1 MKNKVLYVVSLF
13 PCWSETF
20 IVRELH
26 ALRQADLD
34 FQIASLKHHHEPLVH
49 PFAETLWDR
58 VIYPSSILMVLW
70 NALIMIMRRPIS
82 NIGWLF
88 RLTQALWRHPSHLLK
103 SYSTVVLALDFA
115 KRLSPAPPARLH
127 AHWATYPSTAAM
139 VIADNLDIPFGFT
152 CHAHDIFL
160 QDHLL
165 KLKIRRADLPVTI
178 SDFNIAFLERRLGTL
193 PQQPE
198 IVHCGVDPDEFAYRR
213 DQRQARSIVTV
224 GRLDE
229 IKGFDY
235 LIRACAKLKEAGV
248 EVTCDLI
255 GEGEQRPL
263 LEKLIEAFDLKDQ
276 IRLRGVMAQDQV
288 RAHIQQA
295 EIFALPSIPD
305 RHGNMDG
312 IPVALME
319 AMALGTPVI
328 STHVSGIPELIEHQ
342 ANGWLCAPKDV
353 NGLAAG
359 LQALLKDA
367 SLRERLACAARQ
379 RIEDDFDCRKEADKL
394 LKLFERA
401 A

>member
-1 MKNKVLYVVSLF
+1 MKNQVLYVVSLF

-20 IVRELH
+20 IVRELQ
-26 ALRQADLD
+26 ALRQADLG
-34 FQIASLKHHHEPLVH
+34 FRIASLKHHHEPLVH
-49 PFAETLWDR
+49 PFAEALWDR
-58 VIYPSSILMVLW
+58 VIYPSSIALVLW
-70 NALIMIMRRPIS
+70 NALLMIMRRPIR
-82 NIGWLF
+82 NLGWFL
-88 RLTQALWRHPSHLLK
+88 RLTLALWRHPSHLLK
-103 SYSTVVLALDFA
+103 SYLTVILALDFA
-115 KRLSPAPPARLH
+115 KRLAPEPPARLH

-139 VIADNLDIPFGFT
+139 VIADNLHIPFGFT

-165 KLKIRRADLPVTI
+165 KLKIQRADLPVTI
-178 SDFNIAFLERRLGTL
+178 SDFNIAFLEKRLGTL

-198 IVHCGVDPDEFAYRR
+198 IVHCGVDVDEFAYRR
-213 DQRQARSIVTV
+213 DQRRPQSIVTV

-235 LIRACAKLKEAGV
+235 LIRACAKLRERGV

-255 GEGEQRPL
+255 GDGEQRLFLENLIDDLGLRDRVRL
-263 LEKLIEAFDLKDQ
+263 L
-276 IRLRGVMAQDQV
+276 GVMAQDQV
-288 RAHIQQA
+288 RASIQNA

-328 STHVSGIPELIEHQ
+328 STRVSGIPELIEHQ
-342 ANGWLCAPKDV
+342 ASGWLCEPKDV

-359 LQALLKDA
+359 LQTLLQDET
-367 SLRERLACAARQ
+367 LRDRLAEAARR

-394 LKLFERA
+394 LELFKKA